1 MSIGFGG
8 LFLKA
13 GSQEEVGGSKRIG
26 GLRVKARKCDII
38 LVQSIVLYTGNAFTV
53 FFLISI

>member
-1 MSIGFGG
+1 
-8 LFLKA
+8 LKA